1 VSAATRQE
9 IRTWPGGRTRACGF
23 TLIELLVAIMILT
36 LFMTASMGAVR
47 IASRSW
53 AAGQERA
60 DMTEEMRSVSDFLR
74 RQFAQLP
81 PLTVGEGDELRILF
95 SASEK
100 SLRFVAPAPQYS
112 YGAGLMSYLL
122 TAETI
127 DGHESLTLRYSP
139 FDPGS
144 EEIDNRFVSEP
155 IILGW
160 GFENISFRYYGS
172 ETDNDEAAW
181 RSDWQEDAEHYPSA
195 VLIRTR
201 SETGSD
207 GWPDLVYALRS
218 GGES

>member
-1 VSAATRQE
+1 VIAASRQE
-9 IRTWPGGRTRACGF
+9 MRGF
-23 TLIELLVAIMILT
+23 TLVELLVAIMILT

-53 AAGQERA
+53 SAGQERA
-60 DMTEEMRSVSDFLR
+60 DMTEEMRSVADFLR

-81 PLTVGEGDELRILF
+81 PLTVGEGNELKLLF
-95 SASEK
+95 SASENK
-100 SLRFVAPAPQYS
+100 LHFVAPAPQFS
-112 YGAGLMSYLL
+112 HGAGLMRYMLA
-122 TAETI
+122 AETI
-127 DGHESLTLRYSP
+127 DGRESLTLRYAP

-144 EEIDNRFVSEP
+144 EEVDDRFISEP

-160 GFENISFRYYGS
+160 GFESISFHFYGAQ
-172 ETDNDEAAW
+172 TDDEDAAW
-181 RSDWQEDAEHYPSA
+181 QQDWQDDAERYPSA

-218 GGES
+218 GGQS